1 MPPGGN
7 GFHARRE
14 WAWAGV
20 LGKSRGLGEELE
32 VYRPERGRDSV
43 SQKGGVRQEPRN
55 PPAPVSGGRQGRAG
69 SLFIYL

>member
-14 WAWAGV
+14 WAWAGA

-32 VYRPERGRDSV
+32 VYRPERGWDSV
-43 SQKGGVRQEPRN
+43 SQKGGVR
-55 PPAPVSGGRQGRAG
+55 
-69 SLFIYL
+69 